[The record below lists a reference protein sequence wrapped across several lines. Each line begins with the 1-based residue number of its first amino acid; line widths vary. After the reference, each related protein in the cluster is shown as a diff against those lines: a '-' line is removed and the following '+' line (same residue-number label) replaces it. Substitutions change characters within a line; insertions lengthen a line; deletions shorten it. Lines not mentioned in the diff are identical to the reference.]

1 MKGYRQYCAVARG
14 LDLIGE
20 RWTLLIV
27 RELLALGPIRFSD
40 IEDGIPGCSRLL
52 SVRLR
57 AMEQAGIVE
66 RPESGRGARYVL
78 TDWGGGWNRCWQRS
92 GLGRPDAGRAARRRP
107 VPGALAGG
115 TRPRHLRDRQP
126 DAPPVRLALE
136 SVPVPDGR
144 EDTERLVVAIGGR
157 IEVLVDDRGPADAM
171 LRGDAGSLVR
181 TLAGVRSPGQPG
193 AATLTGDVAVFER
206 VSPRSAGPAD
216 LGIVDNSEGW
226 WRPMSLRSCASVAL
240 GVSRG

>member
-40 IEDGIPGCSRLL
+40 IEDGIPGIPPALL
-52 SVRLR
+52 SERLR

-78 TDWGGGWNRCWQRS
+78 TDWGR
-92 GLGRPDAGRAARRRP
+92 GLEPVLAALGTWAGPTLAVRHDDDRFQAHWLAVPVRA
-107 VPGALAGG
+107 
-115 TRPRHLRDRQP
+115 HLRDRQP

-136 SVPVPDGR
+136 SVPEPDRG
-144 EDTERLVVAIGGR
+144 EDIERLVVAIGGR

-181 TLAGVRSPGQPG
+181 TLAGVRRPGEPG

-206 VSPRSAGPAD
+206 VAPH
-216 LGIVDNSEGW
+216 LV
-226 WRPMSLRSCASVAL
+226 
-240 GVSRG
+240 